1 MTVKHTPGPWG
12 VYPDCPNT
20 MVYCDDK
27 AGSRV
32 ADCSSET
39 TDLSKEEKEANAKLI
54 AAAPELLEACIKARS
69 AFLTSEPEY
78 DLLTEVIEKATGH
91 KYPET
96 TP

>member
-1 MTVKHTPGPWG
+1 MSNKHTPGPWQLHYDVSDFSVTANDG
-12 VYPDCPNT
+12 EERVSY
-20 MVYCDDK
+20 V
-27 AGSRV
+27 GS
-32 ADCSSET
+32 
-39 TDLSKEEKEANAKLI
+39 EANAKLI